1 MEEIGGMHPEPG
13 ETVHPDQRGQSLRA
27 TVREIVE
34 TILLTL
40 AVFFLIRTV
49 VQNFHID
56 GYSMEPTLHTGQY
69 LIINKLVYLWHQPDR
84 GDIVVFEYPRAPNRD
99 FIKRVIGLPGEKIEV
114 KQSKVY
120 INDKPLEE
128 SYVASPPLYSWGPV
142 VVGPN
147 EYCVL
152 GDNRNNSSDSH
163 TWGMLPRAN
172 IVGQAWLSYWPPQY
186 WGVVSVPSYAAS
198 K

>member
-1 MEEIGGMHPEPG
+1 
-13 ETVHPDQRGQSLRA
+13 
-27 TVREIVE
+27 
-34 TILLTL
+34 
-40 AVFFLIRTV
+40 
-49 VQNFHID
+49 
-56 GYSMEPTLHTGQY
+56 
-69 LIINKLVYLWHQPDR
+69 
-84 GDIVVFEYPRAPNRD
+84 
-99 FIKRVIGLPGEKIEV
+99 
-114 KQSKVY
+114 
-120 INDKPLEE
+120 
-128 SYVASPPLYSWGPV
+128 